1 MKAIIAGAT
10 GLVGNLILNEVIFDN
25 DFSEVRIFVRKS
37 TGIISSKSKEIVDPL
52 KDISALSSEIQGNVL
67 FNALG
72 TTIKKAGSKEEQ
84 QRIDRDLPVAFAK
97 IASRNGVK
105 IMINISSVG
114 ANLKGGFY
122 LKTKA
127 EMENG
132 TERYF
137 PESVFHFRP
146 GLLAGNRKEFRL
158 AEKIASGVMKVIDPI
173 LIGSLKKYRSM
184 PVEKLAKAMVS
195 LSKNLPESLLF
206 CTIRKLC
213 NVFDLETFFNLTAG
227 NHETNKH
234 LFEKIPGDWCMWS

>member
-10 GLVGNLILNEVIFDN
+10 GLVGNLILNEVINDN

-37 TGIISSKSKEIVDPL
+37 TGIISPKLKEIVDPL
-52 KDISALSSEIQGNVL
+52 KNISALSSEIHGDVL

-97 IASRNGVK
+97 IASVNGVK
-105 IMINISSVG
+105 IMLNISSVG

-137 PESVFHFRP
+137 PGSVYHFRP

-158 AEKIASGVMKVIDPI
+158 AEKIASGVMRVIDLI

-195 LSKNLPESLLF
+195 LSKNPAGKPSVLHYPEIMQ
-206 CTIRKLC
+206 CI
-213 NVFDLETFFNLTAG
+213 
-227 NHETNKH
+227 
-234 LFEKIPGDWCMWS
+234 